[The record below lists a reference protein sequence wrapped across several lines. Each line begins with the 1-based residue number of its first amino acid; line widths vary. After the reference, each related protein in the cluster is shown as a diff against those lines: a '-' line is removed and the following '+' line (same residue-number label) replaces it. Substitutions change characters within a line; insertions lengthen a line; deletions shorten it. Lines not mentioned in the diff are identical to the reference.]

1 MLKTAFKIGVIL
13 WLIILIIQIES
24 LRKDVKELKKMY
36 NIDTVTVTT
45 YAPVPSQTDATP
57 FITASGFKLN
67 PKNPRKHRIIA
78 ISRDLKQKLRFGQ
91 HVRIEG
97 TGEYDGIYVV
107 HDVMNKRFKRRI
119 DILINPSD
127 KPTMFKNIK
136 LYRI

>member
-1 MLKTAFKIGVIL
+1 MTKTIFKLGIVL
-13 WLIILIIQIES
+13 WIIILVIQVRS
-24 LRKDVKELKKMY
+24 LRKDVDELKKMY

-91 HVRIEG
+91 YVRIEG
-97 TGEYDGIYVV
+97 TGQYDGIYVV
-107 HDVMNKRFKRRI
+107 HDLMNKRFKHRI
-119 DILINPSD
+119 DILLNPSD

>member
-1 MLKTAFKIGVIL
+1 MLKTAFKVGIIL

-24 LRKDVKELKKMY
+24 LRKDVKELKKIY

-97 TGEYDGIYVV
+97 TGQYDGIYIV

-119 DILINPSD
+119 DILLNPSD

-136 LYRI
+136 LYRV

>member
-1 MLKTAFKIGVIL
+1 MLKTAFKVGIIL

-24 LRKDVKELKKMY
+24 LRKDVKELKKIY
-36 NIDTVTVTT
+36 NIDSVTVTT

-97 TGEYDGIYVV
+97 TGQYDGIYIV

-119 DILINPSD
+119 DILLNPSD

-136 LYRI
+136 LYRV

>member
-1 MLKTAFKIGVIL
+1 MIKTAFKIGVIL
-13 WLIILIIQIES
+13 WLIILIIQVYL
-24 LRKDVKELKKMY
+24 LRRDVDELKKMY

-57 FITASGFKLN
+57 FTTASGFKLN

-97 TGEYDGIYVV
+97 TGQYDGIYVV

-136 LYRI
+136 LYRV

>member
-1 MLKTAFKIGVIL
+1 MLKTAFKIGIIL
-13 WLIILIIQIES
+13 WIIILIIQVHS
-24 LRKDVKELKKMY
+24 LRKDVDELKKMY

-67 PKNPRKHRIIA
+67 HKNPRKHRIIA
-78 ISRDLKQKLRFGQ
+78 ISRDLKQKLKFGQ

-119 DILINPSD
+119 DILLNPSD